1 MKIVNEML
9 ARGRHAVALLA
20 ESAEDDAA
28 LQAFFAIVTRH
39 RVVDAHLGQSAGDEW
54 RTLRLEERE

>member
-1 MKIVNEML
+1 MKIVNETP

-20 ESAEDDAA
+20 ENEEDEAL
-28 LQAFFAIVTRH
+28 LQAFFAIVIRH
-39 RVVDAHLGQSAGDEW
+39 RVVDAQLGQSAGDEW